1 MVSCCQHTTK
11 HTSCVRKTDGKVFK
25 LPRKFSKERCMQGIK
40 GFTMKAS
47 CAPYKACAFNVYV
60 NKNPRNTISIKYTS
74 LNDVKNTIK
83 KLERLYKQGK
93 YPHNR
98 IWQVGMI
105 LMVRLRALKTK
116 KPQHYKL
123 AQRYLRFLG
132 TRTKS
137 KNRKS
142 LIFKI

>member
-1 MVSCCQHTTK
+1 MRGV
-11 HTSCVRKTDGKVFK
+11 
-25 LPRKFSKERCMQGIK
+25 K

-60 NKNPRNTISIKYTS
+60 NKNPHNTISIKYTTLS
-74 LNDVKNTIK
+74 DVKNTIK
-83 KLERLYKQGK
+83 KLERLYKGGK

-105 LMVRLRALKTK
+105 LMVRLRAIKTK